1 MGRSIHMIGL
11 FERSRTCLK
20 IKGECVEMYPN
31 DNYCMVGDKCD
42 RSVKR
47 KSLERKGAEST
58 GAVIC

>member
-1 MGRSIHMIGL
+1 MIGL

-31 DNYCMVGDKCD
+31 DNYCMVSDKCD